1 MILFKTPFYKK
12 YIEPV
17 QLNISDIEYAYLAG
31 IIDTDGSISFSRM
44 GKSKH
49 VPKYKVLVEVCN
61 NSEELIEWLKQR
73 IPRYNLRK
81 LNNRTHVLSIYH
93 IGVCW
98 KLLPNIVERLALKRN
113 QAQLALKALEL
124 KYKFWR
130 SENESYRTEMEK
142 LHESLKWINRKGKH
156 EDEEI
161 QNTYYDKC
169 PKDELYAYLAGVID
183 GDGSIYTNHKG
194 VVQVSIGTKSEKY
207 ARWLS
212 EHIEGSFAWYP
223 ESANIWMVSLKV
235 DYFVYQLLNECVRY
249 SIIKKELME
258 KILENAK

>member
-1 MILFKTPFYKK
+1 MILFKTSFYKK

-31 IIDTDGSISFSRM
+31 IIDTDGSISFSRT

-61 NSEELIEWLKQR
+61 NNEELIEWLKQH

-81 LNNRTHVLSIYH
+81 LNNRIYVLSIYH

-98 KLLPNIVERLALKRN
+98 KLLPNIVERLVLKRK
-113 QAQLALKALEL
+113 QAQFALKALEL

-130 SENESYRTEMEK
+130 SENESYRTEIKK
-142 LHESLKWINRKGKH
+142 LHASLKWINRKGKH

-169 PKDELYAYLAGVID
+169 PKNELYAYLAGVID

-207 ARWLS
+207 AQWLS
-212 EHIEGSFAWYP
+212 EHIEGSFAWYHK
-223 ESANIWMVSLKV
+223 SANIWMVSLKV

-249 SIIKKELME
+249 SVIKKQLME